1 MNSKNKKRSDSH
13 RLLLNPTDKI
23 KLKRSD
29 KYISLSNL
37 SICYT
42 WKNINRSYKNNKFK
56 IQHGLQNLNYMMD
69 NIQSDIQ

>member
-13 RLLLNPTDKI
+13 RLLLNLTDKI